1 MCANDFNQYLTS
13 IASLNAAC
21 KYPEEDANYLKSIDN
36 SPLAVL
42 GATLNENMVENANNN
57 AEFYF
62 KMMGINKYQNFAYD
76 LNNVSII

>member
-1 MCANDFNQYLTS
+1 
-13 IASLNAAC
+13 LNAAC
-21 KYPEEDANYLKSIDN
+21 KYSAEEANYITSVDN

-42 GATLNENMVENANNN
+42 GATLNENMVENRDNN